1 MKYDFSKCNNLQFKA
16 KGDEG
21 EVMTG
26 YLKVTKEGEYCMVYV
41 FPTDRAGYES
51 YNRGLQ
57 FVTRDYARCEN
68 IEDFSEWA
76 EKHDLEIVPRDP
88 ETYTDWKVGD
98 KVISNKGNRVNTL
111 IAVLG
116 KAIVLV
122 RDDGAPIT
130 GLTTADSLTK
140 YDKLILTDYEQE
152 LLAEQ
157 EKKEKCPFKKGDMV
171 LVRDLDDDR
180 WRARIFDCYRK
191 ELKYKYECK
200 DDKGN
205 TDDDMYIQCLPFNE
219 HTWQLLGTT
228 DEYDP
233 DDTNDESH

>member
-57 FVTRDYARCEN
+57 FVTRDYACCEN

-98 KVISNKGNRVNTL
+98 KVISNKGNHVDTI

-122 RDDGAPIT
+122 RDAEVPIT
-130 GLTTADSLTK
+130 GLTTAANLTK

-152 LLAEQ
+152 LLAAQ
-157 EKKEKCPFKKGDMV
+157 EKEKCPFREGDKV
-171 LVRDLDDDR
+171 LVRDYDSSE
-180 WRARIFDCYRK
+180 WRFAIFASYNKDSEEPYKMKSSLLSYR
-191 ELKYKYECK
+191 
-200 DDKGN
+200 
-205 TDDDMYIQCLPFNE
+205 QCISLNE
-219 HTWQLLGTT
+219 HTWRLLGTT
-228 DEYDP
+228 DEYK
-233 DDTNDESH
+233 EEE

>member
-1 MKYDFSKCNNLQFKA
+1 MKYDITKCNNLNFKLA
-16 KGDEG
+16 SGLSGFMKVTPKGDCCF
-21 EVMTG
+21 
-26 YLKVTKEGEYCMVYV
+26 YLHDKIWDADAMMQKPRFWKGV
-41 FPTDRAGYES
+41 ES
-51 YNRGLQ
+51 AAFNSFVEDSELQ
-57 FVTRDYARCEN
+57 
-68 IEDFSEWA
+68 
-76 EKHDLEIVPRDP
+76 IVPRDP

-98 KVISNKGNRVNTL
+98 KVISNKGNQVNTL

-130 GLTTADSLTK
+130 GLTTADNLTK

-157 EKKEKCPFKKGDMV
+157 EKEKCPFREGDMV
-171 LVRDLDDDR
+171 LVRDRNDDR
-180 WRARIFDCYRK
+180 WRARIFACYHK

-219 HTWQLLGTT
+219 RTWELLGTT
-228 DEYDP
+228 DGYKTID
-233 DDTNDESH
+233 NNESH

>member
-26 YLKVTKEGEYCMVYV
+26 YLKVAKEGEGCVVYV
-41 FPTDRAGYES
+41 FTDENES
-51 YNRGLQ
+51 FNSSLQ
-57 FVTRDYARCEN
+57 IVTRSHERCGT
-68 IEDFSEWA
+68 IEDFSVWA
-76 EKHDLEIVPRDP
+76 EKHDLEIVPREP

-98 KVISNKGNRVNTL
+98 KVICNKGNHVETI

-122 RDDGAPIT
+122 RDAEVPIT
-130 GLTTADSLTK
+130 CLITADNLTK

-157 EKKEKCPFKKGDMV
+157 EKEKCPFKKGDRV
-171 LVRDLDDDR
+171 LVRDYDDEK
-180 WRARIFDCYRK
+180 WHARIFDNYDK
-191 ELKYKYECK
+191 ERTYKYECE
-200 DDKGN
+200 
-205 TDDDMYIQCLPFNE
+205 DDDDRYMQCIPYNE
-219 HTWQLLGTT
+219 HTWDLLETT
-228 DEYDP
+228 DEYK
-233 DDTNDESH
+233 EE

>member
-16 KGDEG
+16 KDDEG

-26 YLKVTKEGEYCMVYV
+26 YLKVTKEGEECVVYV
-41 FPTDRAGYES
+41 FPDSGGNETYD
-51 YNRGLQ
+51 RGLQ
-57 FVTRDYARCEN
+57 LVIRDYARGEI
-68 IEDFSEWA
+68 IEDFSDWA
-76 EKHDLEIVPRDP
+76 EEHDLEIVPRDP

-98 KVISNKGNRVNTL
+98 KVISNKGNQVNTL

-157 EKKEKCPFKKGDMV
+157 EKEKCPFREGDKV
-171 LVRDLDDDR
+171 LVRDYDSSE
-180 WRARIFDCYRK
+180 WRFAIFASYNKDSGEPYQVKSSLLSYR
-191 ELKYKYECK
+191 
-200 DDKGN
+200 
-205 TDDDMYIQCLPFNE
+205 QCLPLNE
-219 HTWQLLGTT
+219 HTWKLLGTT
-228 DEYDP
+228 DEYK
-233 DDTNDESH
+233 EEE